1 MNISAPKMSNESQ
14 NQPPLAYATPGA
26 PTGSPTAAA
35 AVLAFIGLG
44 LIVLGGC
51 FLIPLASPL
60 FDPKNAS
67 PPSAYISTATIVLLL
82 IACTCFGF
90 AAWLLFIAVKRLLR
104 VMRG

>member
-1 MNISAPKMSNESQ
+1 MNMPDESQ

-26 PTGSPTAAA
+26 SPGSPTAAA

-60 FDPKNAS
+60 FDSKNAPTFS
-67 PPSAYISTATIVLLL
+67 VYVNVVTLFLLL
-82 IACTCFGF
+82 IALTCFGF
-90 AAWLLFIAVKRLLR
+90 AAWLLSISIRRLLR